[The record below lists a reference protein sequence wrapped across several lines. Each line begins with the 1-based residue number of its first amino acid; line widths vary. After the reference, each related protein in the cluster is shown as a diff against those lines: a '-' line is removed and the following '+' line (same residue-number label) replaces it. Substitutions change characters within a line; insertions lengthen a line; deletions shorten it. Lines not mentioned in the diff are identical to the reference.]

1 MKNANWKMLGA
12 LVATLVMSSGSLY
25 AADEAKPLFE
35 NNFEQVEAGP
45 LPDTFMVLDGGFEV
59 KAEGGNKFIELP
71 GAPLESFGILFGPTE
86 KENVA
91 VSARIDG
98 TNKGRRYPTFA
109 VGLNGQ
115 GGYKMQVS
123 PAKKAIELY
132 KGDEVVT
139 SVPFE
144 WKSGEWTMMRLQIRK
159 TGDGAWKV
167 EGKAWPQG
175 GTEPKDW
182 LINFDEKKEP
192 TAGRA
197 SIWGQPYATTPI
209 QFDDLKVTRVTTDK

>member
-1 MKNANWKMLGA
+1 MKNANGKIWSALLTALFIGA
-12 LVATLVMSSGSLY
+12 GNLY
-25 AADEAKPLFE
+25 AAEEAKPLFE
-35 NNFEQVEAGP
+35 NNFEQVEVGP
-45 LPDTFMVLDGGFEV
+45 VPDTFMVLDGGFEV

-91 VSARIDG
+91 VSARING

-109 VGLNGQ
+109 IGLNGQ

-139 SVPFE
+139 SVPFD

-159 TGDGAWKV
+159 AGDGVWKV
-167 EGKAWPQG
+167 EGKAWAQS
-175 GTEPKDW
+175 GTEPKEW
-182 LINFDEKKEP
+182 MINHDEKKEP

-209 QFDDLKVTRVTTDK
+209 QFDDLRITRVTADK